1 MERYRN
7 LGGDSGVVAY
17 EFGDTSITV
26 EFSDGAHYLY
36 TYQSAGSYNIEE
48 MKRLAVAGRGLNS
61 FINANVRKKYAS
73 KLR

>member
-17 EFGDTSITV
+17 DIGEDSITV
-26 EFSDGAHYLY
+26 EFSDGSVYLY
-36 TYQSAGSYNIEE
+36 TYQSAGGHNIEQ
-48 MKRLAVAGRGLNS
+48 MKELAVAGRGLNS
-61 FINANVRKKYAS
+61 FINKYVRKQYAS

>member
-17 EFGDTSITV
+17 ELGDDSIAV
-26 EFSDGAHYLY
+26 EFSDGSLYLY
-36 TYQSAGSYNIEE
+36 TYQSAGSHNIEE
-48 MKRLAVAGRGLNS
+48 MKVLAVAGRGLNS
-61 FINANVRKKYAS
+61 FINNNVRKKYAS